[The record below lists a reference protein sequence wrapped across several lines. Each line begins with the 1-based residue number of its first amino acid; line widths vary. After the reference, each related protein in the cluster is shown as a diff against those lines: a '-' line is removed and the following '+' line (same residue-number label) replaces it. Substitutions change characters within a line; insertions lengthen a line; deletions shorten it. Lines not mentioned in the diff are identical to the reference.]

1 MDGGALMKYCMMCGN
16 RLEESARFC
25 DRCGARQPET
35 DMYASSQTAAMT
47 VEQPI
52 APQKRKFDWQIPK
65 DSAGEQLTIQQ
76 YNALLAGLLLY
87 GFALC
92 TVICHA
98 FAIDLMMSNP
108 IVLAVVYLVCAF
120 IGGYMANRSR
130 STAVRFIGFNLIVA
144 PSGAIVAACLPYY
157 HFETVLYA
165 VLGTA
170 LIAGVMLV
178 AALVRPQM
186 FEGLGSV
193 LLLSL
198 ISVIVVETILLI
210 FFGRSSTFIDVAVI
224 VIMAGFVGYDFIEAN
239 KAYRT
244 AGNAIA
250 FAIDLYLDL
259 INIFIRLLSI
269 FGSRE

>member
-1 MDGGALMKYCMMCGN
+1 MKYCMMCGN

-65 DSAGEQLTIQQ
+65 DSAGEQLTMQQ

-92 TVICHA
+92 TVICHV

-130 STAVRFIGFNLIVA
+130 STAVRFIGFNLM
-144 PSGAIVAACLPYY
+144 P
-157 HFETVLYA
+157 HQE
-165 VLGTA
+165 
-170 LIAGVMLV
+170 
-178 AALVRPQM
+178 
-186 FEGLGSV
+186 
-193 LLLSL
+193 
-198 ISVIVVETILLI
+198 
-210 FFGRSSTFIDVAVI
+210 
-224 VIMAGFVGYDFIEAN
+224 
-239 KAYRT
+239 
-244 AGNAIA
+244 
-250 FAIDLYLDL
+250 
-259 INIFIRLLSI
+259 RLLQPACHI
-269 FGSRE
+269 IILKLCFMLCLALH